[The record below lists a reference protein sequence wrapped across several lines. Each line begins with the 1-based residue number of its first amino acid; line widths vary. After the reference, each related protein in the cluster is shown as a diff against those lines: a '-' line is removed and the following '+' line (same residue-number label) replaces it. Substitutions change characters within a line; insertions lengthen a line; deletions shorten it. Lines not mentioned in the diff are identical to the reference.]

1 MSRTIDRSPL
11 RVRGETSAKSTL
23 WGVREPLLACG
34 IAASLLY
41 GAMICVIRYEGYNP
55 ISQTVS
61 ELSAWGVSTRPL
73 WMVLGSLYDAL
84 MIAFALGV
92 WASAGGKRTL
102 RITAGLLLAYGLLGL
117 AWPFASMHQRQ
128 VLAAGGGTLA
138 DTGHLV
144 LAGVTVALM
153 FAALACGA
161 AAFGMQF
168 RLYSIATIVILLAFG
183 ALTTSNA
190 SRVAANLPTPWVGL
204 WERINIVVFLLW
216 VVVLAIVLLRRPKG
230 GERLITRPSH
240 VPARSGEALA
250 GQPDAA
256 ATSSA
261 PQG

>member
-1 MSRTIDRSPL
+1 MSHTIDRSPL
-11 RVRGETSAKSTL
+11 GAPGEISAKGSLWRVRN
-23 WGVREPLLACG
+23 VLLACG
-34 IAASLLY
+34 IASSLLY
-41 GAMICVIRYEGYNP
+41 GAAIWVIRYDGYSP

-92 WASAGGKRTL
+92 WASAGGKRTR

-128 VLAAGGGTLA
+128 VLADGGGTLA

-153 FAALACGA
+153 FAAMAFGA
-161 AAFGMQF
+161 AAFGMRF

-183 ALTTSNA
+183 ALTSSNGSRLA
-190 SRVAANLPTPWVGL
+190 SNLPTPWVGV
-204 WERINIVVFLLW
+204 WERISIAGFLLW

-230 GERLITRPSH
+230 E
-240 VPARSGEALA
+240 SG
-250 GQPDAA
+250 
-256 ATSSA
+256 
-261 PQG
+261 